1 MSANGATRGHRR
13 LRARERLE
21 AEVTGTLA
29 PEAPAEPRGVTWQK
43 LLLGDWSRIVRD
55 PLDVYRILF
64 VGGALV
70 WGLSGRPVAVLVAA
84 SAILLLARLIDLPRF
99 YDFSLIVVMVL
110 VAWGEVLGLYDSWK
124 GYDNVVHFT
133 VPFLLTGMVYVLLVR
148 LGVLPELSDL
158 KQVHQKFG
166 FFLTAV
172 MLGMAIG
179 AGWEIVEWS
188 MDEWA
193 GSNLVGSAT
202 DTATDL
208 IWDTMG
214 ATLSAIVLTLWSL
227 GGHSLR
233 RRPGAALA
241 DKRFGSFLTL
251 HSDRCLAEST
261 AKETRWLTRGARH
274 EINTDAPVVGSSEI
288 EIAAAPASPGM
299 SSPRSVGG
307 RAGIP
312 RSSPWLSREGSTKDR
327 LSAGS
332 QGRARSGPPSR
343 TWRGPPGSPGPARRS
358 ASRRPTSTPSSRAT
372 ETRWSGP
379 RSRTKEWSPASSS
392 DASRR
397 CSTARSRRASA
408 PEGRS
413 RAARPQ
419 A

>member
-1 MSANGATRGHRR
+1 M
-13 LRARERLE
+13 
-21 AEVTGTLA
+21 
-29 PEAPAEPRGVTWQK
+29 
-43 LLLGDWSRIVRD
+43 
-55 PLDVYRILF
+55 
-64 VGGALV
+64 

-133 VPFLLTGMVYVLLVR
+133 VPFLLTGMFYVLLVR

-251 HSDRCLAEST
+251 HSDRS
-261 AKETRWLTRGARH
+261 
-274 EINTDAPVVGSSEI
+274 V
-288 EIAAAPASPGM
+288 AAA
-299 SSPRSVGG
+299 
-307 RAGIP
+307 
-312 RSSPWLSREGSTKDR
+312 K
-327 LSAGS
+327 
-332 QGRARSGPPSR
+332 
-343 TWRGPPGSPGPARRS
+343 
-358 ASRRPTSTPSSRAT
+358 
-372 ETRWSGP
+372 
-379 RSRTKEWSPASSS
+379 
-392 DASRR
+392 
-397 CSTARSRRASA
+397 
-408 PEGRS
+408 
-413 RAARPQ
+413 
-419 A
+419 